1 MSMIFRLFIG
11 VISAT
16 LAVLFPLASLAAAEP
31 VRIGLNLEV
40 GDVSSTSDDAVRLGV
55 EEAIRE
61 INRRGGVLGGRPLE
75 AVVLDNRSV
84 PARGVKNL
92 QAFAAMP
99 DVAAVM
105 VGKFSPVALEQVRE
119 LPSLKVVLL
128 DPWAAADAIIDNGQT
143 PNWAFRLSLSDRMA
157 VGAVL
162 RHAKARGI
170 RRLGVLLPNIAWGR
184 SNDEALKARASSSGV
199 TLSRVEWYNWG
210 GDSGLMQRYVEL
222 RRSGAEAVFLV
233 ANEREGAEFV
243 RALAELPAAQRLPI
257 ISHWGVTG
265 GDFPAMCGEALQ
277 KIDFVVVQTYSFG
290 QSRNERARSLA
301 AIAQQAFSAG
311 SPESIPSPVGVAHAY
326 DLTQLLAMAID
337 KAGSIDRGAIRSAL
351 ENLGVYDGVVKRYAP
366 AFSAKRHE
374 ALREGELFFSRYQAD
389 GRLTRVDR
397 R

>member
-1 MSMIFRLFIG
+1 MRYRLPEFLLPAI
-11 VISAT
+11 VAAFFS
-16 LAVLFPLASLAAAEP
+16 LAVHAAGEP

-55 EEAIRE
+55 EQAIGE

-75 AVVLDNRSV
+75 ALVLDNRSV

-119 LPSLKVVLL
+119 LPALKLALL
-128 DPWAAADAIIDNGQT
+128 DPWAAADAIIDNGQS

-162 RHAKARGI
+162 RYAKARGI

-184 SNDEALKARASSSGV
+184 SNDEALKARAPSSGLV
-199 TLSRVEWYNWG
+199 LSRIEWYNWG
-210 GDSGLMQRYVEL
+210 GNSGLIQRYVEL

-265 GDFPAMCGEALQ
+265 GDFSAMCGDALH

-290 QSRNERARSLA
+290 QARNEQARALA
-301 AIAQQAFSAG
+301 ARAQEIFSVG
-311 SPESIPSPVGVAHAY
+311 SPENIPSPVGLAQAY
-326 DLTQLLAMAID
+326 DLTHLLALAID
-337 KAGSIDRGAIRSAL
+337 KAGSLDRGAIRQAL
-351 ENLGVYDGVVKRYAP
+351 ENLGTYDGIVKRYAP
-366 AFSAKRHE
+366 AFSASRHE
-374 ALREGELFFSRYQAD
+374 ALRESDLFFSRYQAD
-389 GRLTRVDR
+389 GRLVRIGKR
-397 R
+397 